1 MTSTMTSKGQV
12 TVPKRLRDYLGL
24 EPGAEVE
31 FELRPDGDVVVRPA
45 RRGHAK
51 QRRPDRFAKLRG
63 TLKTG
68 KTTDEL
74 MRLLRGY
81 DEDAKDPGLAFPA
94 VALGRLPSVDTTLY
108 GHRD

>member
-12 TVPKRLRDYLGL
+12 TVPKRLRDHLGL

-31 FELRPDGDVVVRPA
+31 FELRPEGEVVVRPA
-45 RRGHAK
+45 RPGRGK
-51 QRRPDRFAKLRG
+51 RRKGGRFAKLRG

-68 KTTDEL
+68 MTTDEL

-81 DEDAKDPGLAFPA
+81 HEDAQDPGL
-94 VALGRLPSVDTTLY
+94 R
-108 GHRD
+108 

>member
-12 TVPKRLRDYLGL
+12 TVPKQVHIHLGL

-45 RRGHAK
+45 RPSAT
-51 QRRPDRFAKLRG
+51 RRTGRFTSLCG
-63 TLKTG
+63 TLPTG
-68 KTTDEL
+68 RTTDEL

-81 DEDAKDPGLAFPA
+81 EDDALDPGL
-94 VALGRLPSVDTTLY
+94 R
-108 GHRD
+108 

>member
-24 EPGAEVE
+24 KPGAEVE
-31 FELRPDGDVVVRPA
+31 FELRPEGEVVVRPA
-45 RRGHAK
+45 RPSRA
-51 QRRPDRFAKLRG
+51 RRRAPSRFAKLRG

-68 KTTDEL
+68 MTTDEL

-81 DEDAKDPGLAFPA
+81 DQDANDPGL
-94 VALGRLPSVDTTLY
+94 R
-108 GHRD
+108 

>member
-31 FELRPDGDVVVRPA
+31 FELRPEGDVVVRPA
-45 RRGHAK
+45 RRGHAR
-51 QRRPDRFAKLRG
+51 QRRPGRFAKLRG

-68 KTTDEL
+68 MTTDEL

-81 DEDAKDPGLAFPA
+81 DEDAKDPGL
-94 VALGRLPSVDTTLY
+94 Y
-108 GHRD
+108 

>member
-31 FELRPDGDVVVRPA
+31 FVLRPEGDVVVRPA
-45 RRGHAK
+45 RHGHAR
-51 QRRPDRFAKLRG
+51 QRGPGRFAKLRG

-68 KTTDEL
+68 MTTDEL

-81 DEDAKDPGLAFPA
+81 DEDAKDPGL
-94 VALGRLPSVDTTLY
+94 L
-108 GHRD
+108 

>member
-24 EPGAEVE
+24 EPGDEVE
-31 FELRPDGDVVVRPA
+31 FELRPEGDVVVRPA
-45 RRGHAK
+45 RAHARQRG
-51 QRRPDRFAKLRG
+51 PGRFAKLRG

-81 DEDAKDPGLAFPA
+81 DEDAKDPGL
-94 VALGRLPSVDTTLY
+94 L
-108 GHRD
+108 

>member
-31 FELRPDGDVVVRPA
+31 FELRPEGDVVVRAA
-45 RRGHAK
+45 RRGAV
-51 QRRPDRFAKLRG
+51 RRRRTSRFAKLRG

-68 KTTDEL
+68 MTTDEL

-81 DEDAKDPGLAFPA
+81 DEDAKDPGL
-94 VALGRLPSVDTTLY
+94 R
-108 GHRD
+108 

>member
-31 FELRPDGDVVVRPA
+31 FELRPEGDVVVRPA
-45 RRGHAK
+45 RRSRPK
-51 QRRPDRFAKLRG
+51 RRPGRFAKLRG

-68 KTTDEL
+68 MTTDDL

-81 DEDAKDPGLAFPA
+81 DEDAKDPGL
-94 VALGRLPSVDTTLY
+94 R
-108 GHRD
+108 

>member
-31 FELRPDGDVVVRPA
+31 FELRPEGEVVVRRAGRPRL
-45 RRGHAK
+45 RRSK
-51 QRRPDRFAKLRG
+51 SRFAKLHG

-68 KTTDEL
+68 MTTDEL

-81 DEDAKDPGLAFPA
+81 DEDANDPGL
-94 VALGRLPSVDTTLY
+94 R
-108 GHRD
+108 

>member
-24 EPGAEVE
+24 QPGAEVE
-31 FELRPDGDVVVRPA
+31 FELRPEGDVVVRRA
-45 RRGHAK
+45 GRLRRK
-51 QRRPDRFAKLRG
+51 RRSTSRFAKLRG

-68 KTTDEL
+68 MTTDEL

-81 DEDAKDPGLAFPA
+81 DEDASDPGF
-94 VALGRLPSVDTTLY
+94 R
-108 GHRD
+108 